1 MDWLVAV
8 SLFALVMFITPGPN
22 NLMVT
27 TAVANYG
34 VPATVPHMLGIALGF
49 PVMLLAL
56 GLLADAAFSLL
67 PAVRG
72 PMRIAGALFMLYL
85 AWQIATASGRAGAGS
100 GRPLTLIEAALFQ
113 WLNPKAWVVALGALT
128 TYATTGGALLRDTLT
143 MAALFVPIA
152 VVSLAVWALGGV
164 AIGRLLHTP
173 FRVRLFNL
181 AMAALLVVSLVPV
194 FLE

>member
-27 TAVANYG
+27 AAAANHG
-34 VPATVPHMLGIALGF
+34 IPATVPHMVGIALGF
-49 PVMLLAL
+49 PAMLLAL
-56 GLLADAAFSLL
+56 GVLADAAFSLL
-67 PAVRG
+67 PAIRAPLKIV
-72 PMRIAGALFMLYL
+72 GALFMLYL
-85 AWQIATASGRAGAGS
+85 AWQIATASRRAGGGV

-128 TYATTGGALLRDTLT
+128 TYATTGGAPLGNTAV
-143 MAALFVPIA
+143 MAALFVPIGA
-152 VVSLAVWALGGV
+152 VSLGVWALGGV

-173 FRVRLFNL
+173 LRTRVFNL
-181 AMAALLVVSLVPV
+181 TMAALLVVSLVPI